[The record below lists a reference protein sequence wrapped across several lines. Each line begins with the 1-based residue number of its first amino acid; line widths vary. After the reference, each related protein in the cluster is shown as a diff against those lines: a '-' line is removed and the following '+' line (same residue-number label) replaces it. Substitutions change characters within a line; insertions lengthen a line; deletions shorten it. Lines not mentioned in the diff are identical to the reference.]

1 MQALGLDP
9 DRLDIALVQFAV
21 LYRNGQKASMST
33 RSGEYVTLRTL
44 RDEVGNDACRFFYIL
59 RKSDQH
65 LDFDLDLAKSQT
77 NENPVYYIQ
86 YAHARVCSVLAQWDG
101 DAEALPRAD
110 LGLLDNPHELAVAAK
125 LGEFPE
131 IVETAAKD
139 LAPHLIAF
147 YLKDLAA
154 EFHSY
159 YNAER
164 MLVDDAALK
173 DARVALAAAVR
184 QVIRNGMAII
194 GVGCPQSM

>member
-1 MQALGLDP
+1 VLEV
-9 DRLDIALVQFAV
+9 ALVQFAV

-33 RSGEYVTLRTL
+33 RSGEFVTLRTL
-44 RDEVGNDACRFFYIL
+44 REEVGNDACRFFYVL

-86 YAHARVCSVLAQWDG
+86 YAHARICSVLAQWDG
-101 DAEALPRAD
+101 DDE
-110 LGLLDNPHELAVAAK
+110 VAAEGDLSVSTARTNWPSPIK
-125 LGEFPE
+125 LGEFPKSSKS
-131 IVETAAKD
+131 AARE
-139 LAPHLIAF
+139 LAPHMIAF

-164 MLVDDAALK
+164 MLVDDVALK
-173 DARVALAAAVR
+173 DARIALAAAVR
-184 QVIRNGMAII
+184 QVIRNGMAIL
-194 GVGCPQSM
+194 GVSCPQSM